1 MQVAK
6 RMLQSLK
13 NFVLEAV
20 QRPTDFIKQP
30 AIRWI
35 AIVYGSTYVVAN
47 CVETTMNR
55 YNYIQRLWVNSLVS
69 KIGRFRDRSRSPRWL
84 CLVLVTVAASF
95 TLPPLVTP
103 WFREQGVPAPDK
115 VAQLVVPCAAQILNT
130 PFYVLGLSLYNH
142 PEHSLQQRWAYVR
155 AYYPSTLLARWA
167 RIFPAFGIGGVLNK
181 ELRSWQNK

>member
-1 MQVAK
+1 MDCYCLWLHLCGGQLC
-6 RMLQSLK
+6 RDYDESLQLHTTALGKFTGLK
-13 NFVLEAV
+13 DRAFS
-20 QRPTDFIKQP
+20 RPVP
-30 AIRWI
+30 I
-35 AIVYGSTYVVAN
+35 ASMALFGA
-47 CVETTMNR
+47 
-55 YNYIQRLWVNSLVS
+55 
-69 KIGRFRDRSRSPRWL
+69 RD
-84 CLVLVTVAASF
+84 CITVAASF